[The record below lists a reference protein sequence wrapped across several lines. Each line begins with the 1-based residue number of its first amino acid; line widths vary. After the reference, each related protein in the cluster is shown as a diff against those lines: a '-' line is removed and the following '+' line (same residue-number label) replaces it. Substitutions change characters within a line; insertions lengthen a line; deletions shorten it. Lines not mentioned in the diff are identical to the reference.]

1 MTTASATVR
10 MRRQPERGSKEKFV
24 AETEKK
30 RVMFIL
36 DSYWP
41 NQDGVSSVVQYLSE
55 GLVKRGHTVK
65 VLANAKNREL
75 PKEEQ
80 HEGILVRRMK
90 IETKWPFSFRA
101 MDADS
106 DSAAYRREIEEFRP
120 DAVVVES
127 LRSWTND
134 WFVSFSKEL
143 HCRKILHLH
152 SDILDYRDYGISKVD
167 YGVKNPGN
175 ILYQLRQQHKMRA
188 YWKRIDRQLD
198 RYDVIL
204 HLTKK
209 LPGIERYRKS
219 GRARLCLLENAVEDQ
234 FFSEEMHHEHKE
246 AKYCRF
252 LCVANY
258 MENKNQGMLIEAY
271 AQARFA
277 GNTELI
283 FVGNGNHRYRE
294 ELQEMGKRLV
304 QEEEKGGKH
313 LVFYSGADRAQV
325 LRLYQETE
333 VFVLPSKSE
342 GSPMV
347 IREAAACGMAVIS
360 TDVGDAAQIPGCQIV
375 HSVQEMAAALEK
387 NERELSFRRDRA
399 EELADWAAKNCRR
412 ERAVGELEKL
422 L

>member
-1 MTTASATVR
+1 M
-10 MRRQPERGSKEKFV
+10 

-75 PKEEQ
+75 PREEQ

-106 DSAAYRREIEEFRP
+106 DSAAYRREIGDFRP

-134 WFVSFSKEL
+134 WFVRFSGEL

-198 RYDVIL
+198 QYDVIL
-204 HLTKK
+204 HLTEG

-219 GRARLCLLENAVEDQ
+219 GRAELCLLENAVEDV
-234 FFSEEMHHEHKE
+234 FFSEKMHHEHTKKE
-246 AKYCRF
+246 CCRF

-271 AQARFA
+271 AQAQFA
-277 GNTELI
+277 GHTELI

-304 QEEEKGGKH
+304 QEEEKDGKH

-325 LRLYQETE
+325 LRLYQEAE
-333 VFVLPSKSE
+333 VFILPSKSE

-375 HSVQEMAAALEK
+375 YSVQEMAAALEK
-387 NERELSFRRDRA
+387 NERELSFRRDRG
-399 EELADWAAKNCRR
+399 EELADWASKSCRR
-412 ERAVGELEKL
+412 ERAVRELEKL